1 MVHRQADAA
10 SSANRCRGLPRH
22 LHQPAESAGR
32 RCGAEPAL
40 PLAGIKQLAE
50 RLGVTVREPEV
61 SVRTGDTPQRERAR
75 FRRNTAEILITMPES
90 LYLLLTSD
98 AAVSVQAIYGSGR
111 TDLSTKPPC
120 TQAEIIA

>member
-1 MVHRQADAA
+1 
-10 SSANRCRGLPRH
+10 
-22 LHQPAESAGR
+22 
-32 RCGAEPAL
+32 
-40 PLAGIKQLAE
+40 LAE

-75 FRRNTAEILITMPES
+75 FRRNPAEILITMPES

-120 TQAEIIA
+120 AQAETIA